1 MVPAVRPL
9 GPLSMARGCARI
21 DSRPDTAKI
30 GSADRV
36 EVHHARLLA
45 VIGVRKTFPHGLGQ
59 KLKSSRRA
67 NVFRF
72 APESGHRVIQSACPF
87 RANFGSRPDL
97 LDAEVTGFS
106 KCDSRNTMHGPLKGV
121 LAKDLE
127 SAAMVRER
135 DDWGYYVRAIRDL
148 THPPSWRWRIIRRGK
163 PMGVLLEAGGFSTYE
178 AARFGRQRCLS

>member
-59 KLKSSRRA
+59 NRK
-67 NVFRF
+67 
-72 APESGHRVIQSACPF
+72 
-87 RANFGSRPDL
+87 SRPICRMSVLPPGADM
-97 LDAEVTGFS
+97 E
-106 KCDSRNTMHGPLKGV
+106 RPLRH
-121 LAKDLE
+121 
-127 SAAMVRER
+127 VRK
-135 DDWGYYVRAIRDL
+135 V
-148 THPPSWRWRIIRRGK
+148 
-163 PMGVLLEAGGFSTYE
+163 
-178 AARFGRQRCLS
+178 